1 MPYSDYEMTY
11 DQRSHRYLLN
21 EEYVL
26 GVMNID
32 LKDILNT
39 AESADMAN
47 APGVFLGR
55 ISKLIYSYIYRI
67 VAFKN
72 STERDLALDERN
84 RDVLRDAMSEQV
96 IYVLN
101 NGDFSGFSGVN
112 LQSGIAIDEKRI
124 RAAEI
129 APLARDILISAGI
142 LTPIVPRFKRDI
154 EPRYEEEGY

>member
-1 MPYSDYEMTY
+1 MPHSDYEMTY
-11 DQRSHRYLLN
+11 NKRSHRYILT

-47 APGVFLGR
+47 ASGVFLGR

-72 STERDLALDERN
+72 STERDLALDERK
-84 RDVLRDAMSEQV
+84 RDVLRDAMAEQV

-112 LQSGIAIDEKRI
+112 LQSCIAIDEKRI

-129 APLARDILISAGI
+129 APLARDILINAGI